1 MQWITRSYVHLD
13 RVASPW
19 LILRFIDREAQFLF
33 VPWGEEARA
42 AEHPQAIP
50 FALPGAECGPHDE
63 HGSTFHKLLQGYA
76 LHDAA
81 LMQLDRVISAGVANV
96 LHHYQPPAEDREGQI
111 AVGLLA
117 IAEGMLL
124 RHRDDAE
131 IIRHSLGFYDALYA
145 QFRAE
150 QLLAA
155 QQLHLPGHADGR
167 GPTSNIDFLRSLL
180 DADARQNAG

>member
-1 MQWITRSYVHLD
+1 
-13 RVASPW
+13 
-19 LILRFIDREAQFLF
+19 
-33 VPWGEEARA
+33 
-42 AEHPQAIP
+42 
-50 FALPGAECGPHDE
+50 
-63 HGSTFHKLLQGYA
+63 
-76 LHDAA
+76 
-81 LMQLDRVISAGVANV
+81 
-96 LHHYQPPAEDREGQI
+96 
-111 AVGLLA
+111 
-117 IAEGMLL
+117 MLL

-155 QQLHLPGHADGR
+155 RQLHLPGHADGR